1 MRWCYLNQ
9 DMRVSRRQPGEKLA
23 AREAFLTK
31 GLKVQRSQGGEDVK
45 YSEN

>member
-1 MRWCYLNQ
+1 
-9 DMRVSRRQPGEKLA
+9 MRVSRRQPGEKLA